1 MDRENDG
8 YNSWRCNMLKITVQ
22 KWLSYIF
29 CNGMAV
35 FFLIGCGKTN
45 IQNAVIKGNVMHH
58 TWQVSGVMVYLKK
71 DVTEF
76 PGYDTKLY
84 DDSTQAISKVRAEAP
99 FVFRGLAAGDYYI
112 YVYGFDSLFN
122 MPVRGAQAYH
132 ISDNLQIVESDI
144 MVSE

>member
-1 MDRENDG
+1 
-8 YNSWRCNMLKITVQ
+8 MLKSTAQ
-22 KWLSYIF
+22 KWLSYII
-29 CNGMAV
+29 CNGMV
-35 FFLIGCGKTN
+35 LFFLSGCNKTD

-58 TWQVSGVMVYLKK
+58 TWQVAGVKVYLKK
-71 DVTEF
+71 NVTEF
-76 PGYDTKLY
+76 PGYNTQLY

-99 FVFRGLAAGDYYI
+99 FVFRGLAAGDYYV